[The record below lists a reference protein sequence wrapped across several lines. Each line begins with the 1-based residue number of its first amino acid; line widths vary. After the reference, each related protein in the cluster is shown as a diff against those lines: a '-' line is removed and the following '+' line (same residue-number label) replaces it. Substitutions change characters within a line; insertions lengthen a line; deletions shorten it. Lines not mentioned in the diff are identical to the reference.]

1 MNTSVRKE
9 VIDSLGGIDDCLKS
23 MEKSLRQ
30 HEMRP
35 FDVEPN
41 YYEDLMLSRNPSNF
55 KQSNIDMD
63 NKPVSSKKE
72 FLKRTMTDKDFIHT
86 YGKVVSASPYRA
98 VVRRMDY
105 SSMIQ
110 DDRSEE
116 ENSPT
121 GKFDDDFERDESMFQ
136 TNTNIISG

>member
-1 MNTSVRKE
+1 
-9 VIDSLGGIDDCLKS
+9 
-23 MEKSLRQ
+23 
-30 HEMRP
+30 MRP

-63 NKPVSSKKE
+63 RQPVSSKKD
-72 FLKRTMTDKDFIHT
+72 FLKRTMTDKNFIHN

-105 SSMIQ
+105 SSMIEDGSDEGSPNQ
-110 DDRSEE
+110 FEPEADDFNERDEESKSMFQESQPRIISGQYSEM
-116 ENSPT
+116 SPT
-121 GKFDDDFERDESMFQ
+121 GRAAVQ
-136 TNTNIISG
+136 PIISDENFYVEN